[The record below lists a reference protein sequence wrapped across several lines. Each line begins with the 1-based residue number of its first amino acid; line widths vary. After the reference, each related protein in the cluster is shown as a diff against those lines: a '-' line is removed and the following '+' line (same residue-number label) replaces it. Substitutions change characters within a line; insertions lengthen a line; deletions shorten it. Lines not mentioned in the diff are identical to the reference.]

1 MPAPASALPQP
12 FSVPLQEALKKSL
25 ASVPAGKR
33 GWMSLGVTRA
43 GAEAAIGW
51 KPRAGVSISA
61 YGAGLWKRGWDAG
74 VRGEVIW

>member
-51 KPRAGVSISA
+51 KPRAGMTLSG
-61 YGAGLWKRGWDAG
+61 YGGRLWHGTWDAG
-74 VRGEVIW
+74 VRAEVIW